1 MLGSVS
7 FLHSFGMKSKPLM
20 KPFKEPPS
28 LPLISM
34 ASLFSQHLPACTLF
48 STHPEMPGLSSD
60 STKQPPKWEADL
72 SRHFSKDIQM
82 VKKHMKRWS
91 TSLITREMQIKTIM
105 SYHFTPV
112 RMAIIK
118 KSTER
123 EAACPPNGAPVPEQ
137 DSSRLEPKTCGGCGG
152 QPAAQRHGDMTPA
165 T

>member
-1 MLGSVS
+1 
-7 FLHSFGMKSKPLM
+7 
-20 KPFKEPPS
+20 
-28 LPLISM
+28 
-34 ASLFSQHLPACTLF
+34 
-48 STHPEMPGLSSD
+48 
-60 STKQPPKWEADL
+60 
-72 SRHFSKDIQM
+72 
-82 VKKHMKRWS
+82 MKRWS

-105 SYHFTPV
+105 SYHFTPL

-165 T
+165 TWAISWPHSLQVLGLEADAVNSVQFSNHTGYSHWKGQVPNPDQLHDRSRNWSWTIPLEGDKKTLRHTHNETETHTWR